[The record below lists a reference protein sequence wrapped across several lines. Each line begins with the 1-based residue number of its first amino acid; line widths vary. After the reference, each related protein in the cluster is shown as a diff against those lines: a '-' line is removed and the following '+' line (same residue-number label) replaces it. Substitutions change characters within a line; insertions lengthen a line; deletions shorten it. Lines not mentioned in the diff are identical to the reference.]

1 MNNTF
6 TLTLAPI
13 RKAAIKAS
21 VGGPRKVEFACRS
34 LLNGQPNPY
43 RDDDTRGV
51 VTNLIDVN
59 ADQTDLFESRT
70 EGSRLKVEA
79 SSAHPGC
86 AIVECW
92 TYSTGFYGE
101 LQDTV
106 YVGVV
111 RGHVVGASCHFA
123 KVFAAVLA
131 AEVAAK

>member
-1 MNNTF
+1 MNTL

-13 RKAAIKAS
+13 RKAALKAS
-21 VGGPRKVEFACRS
+21 VGGPRQVRFAART
-34 LLNGQPNPY
+34 LLNGLRNPY

-51 VTNLIDVN
+51 VTNLIDVDAN
-59 ADQTDLFESRT
+59 QTDLFDHRL

-92 TYSTGFYGE
+92 TYTTGYYGE

-106 YVGVV
+106 YVGVAH
-111 RGHVVGASCHFA
+111 GQVVGASCHFE
-123 KVFAAVLA
+123 KVRAAVL
-131 AEVAAK
+131 VAGQ